1 MTTDAAGA
9 QAHPDSAEGKP
20 AAAAAT
26 VETNVEA
33 KPAATGETKVEQ
45 KVEQK
50 GDEKPAAKADEK
62 PASEAKPESK
72 AAEEKPEAK
81 APAKYDLKA
90 PAKGEAYLTDAVKGR
105 IETLARA
112 NNLSNEDAQGL
123 VNEHVALMDATAQQY
138 LADTTADKDYGGDH
152 LAETQQLARSVIDRI
167 RPEGH
172 PRRDS
177 FNRFINSAGA
187 GNHID
192 VLSFLA
198 DIGKSMAE
206 DSPTSGRT
214 SGDAVSQ
221 AGKLYDNPSS
231 KALDAK

>member
-1 MTTDAAGA
+1 MTTAAAGA
-9 QAHPDSAEGKP
+9 QAHPESAEGKP

-26 VETNVEA
+26 VETKVEEKIVPVVEPKVAEA
-33 KPAATGETKVEQ
+33 KAGEKVDAKVE
-45 KVEQK
+45 
-50 GDEKPAAKADEK
+50 EKPA
-62 PASEAKPESK
+62 PEAKPESK
-72 AAEEKPEAK
+72 AAETKVEAK
-81 APAKYDLKA
+81 APEKYDLKA
-90 PAKGEAYLTDAVKGR
+90 PAKGEAYLTDAVRGR

-123 VNEHVALMDATAQQY
+123 VNEHVALMDATAAHY
-138 LADTTADKDYGGDH
+138 LADTQADKDYGGDH
-152 LAETQQLARSVIDRI
+152 LPETQRLARSVIDRI

-172 PRRDS
+172 ARRDS

-206 DSPTSGRT
+206 DSPTLGRG
-214 SGDAVSQ
+214 SAGNAGSQ
-221 AGKLYDNPSS
+221 ADKLYDNPAS
-231 KALDAK
+231 KALHGQG